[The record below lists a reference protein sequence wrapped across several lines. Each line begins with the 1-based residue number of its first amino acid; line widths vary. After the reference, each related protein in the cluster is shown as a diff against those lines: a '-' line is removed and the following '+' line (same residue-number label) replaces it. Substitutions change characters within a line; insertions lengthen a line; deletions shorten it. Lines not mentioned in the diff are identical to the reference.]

1 MVHRHSGDI
10 VLERESSIHVYE
22 LWRVIVSRTAPNSA
36 IPSSAKRYK
45 KTVYGIYGL
54 ISLTQCKFLQSSRN
68 PVLTRHGHAAEYLI
82 IITGRELKGQLLGHA
97 VYRAVDFDILP
108 LDPGISASKP
118 SHPVET
124 HLLALVRTHLNSG
137 QFLYSYEFDVTRR
150 LQAQYVAREKD
161 EGKPMWEIVSVT
173 FSKDTTSVSSSALRQ
188 MIGFSGIS
196 EAGFPES
203 ACRASSSLFPTGF
216 YSQDSWIY
224 PSRTS
229 TTM

>member
-1 MVHRHSGDI
+1 M
-10 VLERESSIHVYE
+10 
-22 LWRVIVSRTAPNSA
+22 
-36 IPSSAKRYK
+36 
-45 KTVYGIYGL
+45 
-54 ISLTQCKFLQSSRN
+54 
-68 PVLTRHGHAAEYLI
+68 
-82 IITGRELKGQLLGHA
+82 GHA

-137 QFLYSYEFDVTRR
+137 QFLYSYGFDVTRR

-161 EGKPMWEIVSVT
+161 EGKPMWEIVGVA
-173 FSKDTTSVSSSALRQ
+173 FSKDTSLSFSALRQ
-188 MIGFSGIS
+188 MTGFSGIS
-196 EAGFPES
+196 EARIPES
-203 ACRASSSLFPTGF
+203 ANQSSSLFPTGF
-216 YSQDSWIY
+216 YSQDLWIY